1 MIPAGALRGGFADP
15 VFDAQ
20 SVFRGVLT
28 ALSRPGHIVD
38 LAVSVAAPLPLVAGA
53 AAIVAALAD
62 DTTPVYLD
70 PALSHGAVPAWVG
83 FHTGAPIVADPAAAI
98 FAVLADPAEIPPFH
112 AFQQGTAEYPDR
124 STTLIQ
130 QVQSLDGGG
139 PGLVLAG
146 PGIDGQAR
154 LAPGPLP
161 NDFVARLRANR
172 ALFPCGI
179 DLFLVAGSRI
189 VGLPRSARV
198 SEA

>member
-1 MIPAGALRGGFADP
+1 MIPAEALRGGFADP

-28 ALSRPGHIVD
+28 ALSRPGHVVD
-38 LAVSVAAPLPLVAGA
+38 LAVAVAPPPPLAAGA

-62 DTTPVYLD
+62 DTTPVFLD
-70 PALSHGAVPAWVG
+70 AALSVGAVAAWVG
-83 FHTGAPIVADPAAAI
+83 FHTGAPIVSDPAAAV
-98 FAVLADPAEIPPFH
+98 FAVIADPAEMPPFH

-130 QVQSLDGGG
+130 QVPSLGGG
-139 PGLVLAG
+139 PEMKLTG
-146 PGIDGQAR
+146 PGIDGAAYIAPHLLPANFIKR
-154 LAPGPLP
+154 LQ
-161 NDFVARLRANR
+161 ANR
-172 ALFPCGI
+172 ALFPRGV

-189 VGLPRSARV
+189 VGLPRSTRV